1 MKVYVFGNQD
11 HKEDSAA
18 FEVAKNIMEKP
29 WSSAYKVDFEYV
41 KPNQDLPF
49 INEDKVVILDVVSG
63 IDEVKLISEKDLDKL
78 KIFSSSSVHDFDLG
92 FQIKYLKKLGKLGKV
107 SIIGI
112 PMNGSINYDSIHST
126 VKKLVAQDIQG
137 S

>member
-1 MKVYVFGNQD
+1 MKIYYFGNQD
-11 HKEDSAA
+11 YKEDSAA
-18 FEVAKNIMEKP
+18 FEIVKKLEGES
-29 WSSAYKVDFEYV
+29 WVDSVSLEFIYV

-49 INEDKVVILDVVSG
+49 IDEEEVIILDVVDGLSK
-63 IDEVKLISEKDLDKL
+63 VTLIEDSDLNKL
-78 KIFSSSSVHDFDLG
+78 KLFSSSSAHDFDLG
-92 FQIKYLKKLGKLGKV
+92 FQIKYLKKLGKLGEV

-112 PMNGSINYDSIHST
+112 PMKGSINYSSIHSI